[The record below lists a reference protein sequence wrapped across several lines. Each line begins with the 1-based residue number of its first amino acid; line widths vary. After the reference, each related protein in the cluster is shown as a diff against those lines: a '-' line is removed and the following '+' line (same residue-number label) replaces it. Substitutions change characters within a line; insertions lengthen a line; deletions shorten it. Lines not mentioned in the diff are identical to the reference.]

1 MPHDAWAATAC
12 VLNGRLYVMGGFDS
26 NRLQVLE
33 MTEENGLSWSCKAE
47 LPAARHEAASCVH
60 DGRIWVM
67 GGRVGGERSASV
79 LTYGAEGDTWEAGPP
94 LPSPCNTC
102 RAAATEDGIFLYG
115 YGDGRARAFRY
126 ANAVWSAVAVGLN
139 VVAPSCGSLLLG

>member
-1 MPHDAWAATAC
+1 
-12 VLNGRLYVMGGFDS
+12 MGGANS
-26 NRLQVLE
+26 NKLQVLE

-47 LPAARHEAASCVH
+47 LPANRRGAASAAH

-67 GGRVGGERSASV
+67 GGRVGGRTSATV
-79 LTYGAEGDTWEAGPP
+79 LTYDAEADTWEAGPP
-94 LPSPCNTC
+94 LPSPCSNC

-126 ANAVWSAVAVGLN
+126 ANAVWSAVAVGMD